1 MAVCLFL
8 FYLVQWYSVRR
19 ILKARL
25 WIWHWYLL
33 VWYFCI
39 WEVGKQKR
47 RGVTHRAYP
56 VILYYSIMILYS
68 TSNVSFGSNFCIHS
82 RSFNSP
88 EYPTESQRPYHGS
101 MQTNG
106 QSGCVLVGDHKAT
119 NGELNSKLIWGFF
132 FLSSKVIFFSC
143 LLIINPISQK

>member
-1 MAVCLFL
+1 M
-8 FYLVQWYSVRR
+8 
-19 ILKARL
+19 
-25 WIWHWYLL
+25 
-33 VWYFCI
+33 
-39 WEVGKQKR
+39 
-47 RGVTHRAYP
+47 THRAYP
-56 VILYYSIMILYS
+56 VVLDYSIMILYS
-68 TSNVSFGSNFCIHS
+68 TSNVSFGSSFCIHS

-132 FLSSKVIFFSC
+132 FLSVVYCQKYKCHNQKYEYQLASALLYLILVHDVLVIRNLF
-143 LLIINPISQK
+143 LLA

>member
-1 MAVCLFL
+1 M
-8 FYLVQWYSVRR
+8 
-19 ILKARL
+19 
-25 WIWHWYLL
+25 
-33 VWYFCI
+33 
-39 WEVGKQKR
+39 
-47 RGVTHRAYP
+47 THRAYP
-56 VILYYSIMILYS
+56 VILDYSIMILYS

-119 NGELNSKLIWGFF
+119 NGELNSKLIWGFS
-132 FLSSKVIFFSC
+132 LSSKVIFSVVYCQKYKCHNQKYEYQLASALLC
-143 LLIINPISQK
+143 LILVHDVLVIRTLFGWHDIF